1 MWVGSFQ
8 SKTDHFLISLATPC
22 FLLLAGE
29 TSSYFSYFHGSLNS
43 LASAKNHWAAALRGN
58 VRAVTSRQQKPLIAD
73 VTFILLLGQLNGAGR

>member
-29 TSSYFSYFHGSLNS
+29 TSSYFSFSSYFSYFHGSLNS
-43 LASAKNHWAAALRGN
+43 LTSAKTIGWLHYVGMFGLLH
-58 VRAVTSRQQKPLIAD
+58 RANKNL
-73 VTFILLLGQLNGAGR
+73 